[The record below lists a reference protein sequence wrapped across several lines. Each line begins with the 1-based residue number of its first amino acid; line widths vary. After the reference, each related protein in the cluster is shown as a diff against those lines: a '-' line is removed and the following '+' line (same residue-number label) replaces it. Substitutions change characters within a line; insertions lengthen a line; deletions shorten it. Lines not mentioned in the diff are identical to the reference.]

1 MTKKN
6 ITKNIKQNTRIKDHD
21 ALKITDAFI
30 KLIKLNLHHNIIVK
44 ISGFG
49 SFYTKNSVQRIG
61 RNPLTKEEFI
71 IPSTKKTVF
80 QTSNKVKKKIN

>member
-21 ALKITDAFI
+21 ALKITDAFFKI
-30 KLIKLNLHHNIIVK
+30 VKLNLHNSIVK

-49 SFYTKNSVQRIG
+49 SFYNKNSVQRIG
-61 RNPLTKEEFI
+61 RNPMTKEEFI
-71 IPSTKKTVF
+71 IPSIKKAVF
-80 QTSNKVKKKIN
+80 HTSNKVKKRIN

>member
-1 MTKKN
+1 MTKKI
-6 ITKNIKQNTRIKDHD
+6 ITKNIKQNIIIKDHD
-21 ALKITDAFI
+21 ALKITNAFF
-30 KLIKLNLHHNIIVK
+30 KLIKLNLHHSTVK

-61 RNPLTKEEFI
+61 RNPMTKEEFI
-71 IPSTKKTVF
+71 IPSIKKAVF